1 MNRITKI
8 GLTSVSLIILALLG
22 LYAYQEYQK
31 YQDKLLAEQEYEAYM
46 KKVTWMISKPSHPWT
61 LKFDLPENPK
71 RVQWDAEYDMPRVL
85 FFAEH
90 HKDDKGDALWSMNL
104 NASDVRLMIP
114 QEQIGSMS
122 TLNAVDISPNGRYV
136 FINSSTPTS
145 YSGCYLYDIKEQKA
159 EVVKTDSCYGVW
171 KEDST
176 AIMIFDYATFFNPK
190 DNKIEPI
197 HIKQGYGE
205 YDGIN
210 TGRGLFLSRDG
221 SKVIRASDSSANI
234 YYDNENRDRTDKGD
248 YIVFDAN
255 SGDFLEKRDYFPKGC
270 GFNLYYSVGGEY
282 FTCDGNSVR
291 ITEEDGSGHNE
302 HKLYSA
308 TPPFKQ
314 VGLSKKLK
322 VIQRGT
328 LTTDGVSHL
337 YMNRDADAFSPI
349 EHANYLYRYNNGY
362 NSSHSPNRLY
372 FYLSPNLRDNYSQR
386 DFTSFFSL
394 PNSSRVGSFFPLPN
408 SEEIER
414 AKDRLQEGQ

>member
-8 GLTSVSLIILALLG
+8 GLASVSLIILASLG
-22 LYAYQEYQK
+22 RYAYQEYQDNRLTELEHK
-31 YQDKLLAEQEYEAYM
+31 AYIR
-46 KKVTWMISKPSHPWT
+46 KVMTVISNPSHPWG
-61 LKFDLPENPK
+61 LNFDLPKNPK

-85 FFAEH
+85 FFAEQ
-90 HKDDKGDALWSMNL
+90 HKADKGDALWSMNL
-104 NASDVRLMIP
+104 NGTDVRLVIP
-114 QEQIGSMS
+114 QEQIGGMS
-122 TLNAVDISPNGRYV
+122 ALNTAEISPNGRYV

-176 AIMIFDYATFFNPK
+176 AIMIFDYVTFFNPK

-197 HIKQGYGE
+197 HLKQGYGE

-221 SKVIRASDSSANI
+221 SKVIRQADSSANI
-234 YYDNENRDRTDKGD
+234 YYDNENPFPTDKGD

-255 SGDFLEKRDYFPKGC
+255 TGDFLEKSDYFPKGC
-270 GFNLYYSVGGEY
+270 GFNLHYSVGGEY
-282 FTCDGNSVR
+282 FTCSGNSVR
-291 ITEEDGSGHNE
+291 ITEKDGSGHNE

-308 TPPFKQ
+308 APPFKQ
-314 VGLSKKLK
+314 VGLSKNLR

-328 LTTDGVSHL
+328 LTTDDVSYINL
-337 YMNRDADAFSPI
+337 NRSADAFSPI
-349 EHANYLYRYNNGY
+349 KYVSYYYSYNYAD
-362 NSSHSPNRLY
+362 NSSHSPRRLY

-386 DFTSFFSL
+386 DFSA
-394 PNSSRVGSFFPLPN
+394 FFPLPN
-408 SEEIER
+408 SDEVEE
-414 AKDRLQEGQ
+414 AKRRLQEGQ

>member
-234 YYDNENRDRTDKGD
+234 YYDNENPFPTDKGD
-248 YIVFDAN
+248 YIIFDAN
-255 SGDFLEKRDYFPKGC
+255 TGDFLEKSDHFPKGC
-270 GFNLYYSVGGEY
+270 GFNLHYSVGGEY
-282 FTCDGNSVR
+282 LTCSRHLEREIVNGQDRFKGF
-291 ITEEDGSGHNE
+291 
-302 HKLYSA
+302 KLYSA

-314 VGLSKKLK
+314 VGLSDELK
-322 VIQRGT
+322 VIQRGM
-328 LTTDGVSHL
+328 LTTDGESYINL
-337 YMNRDADAFSPI
+337 NRAADAFSPI
-349 EHANYLYRYNNGY
+349 KYVSYYYSYNYAD
-362 NSSHSPNRLY
+362 NSSHGPRRLY

-386 DFTSFFSL
+386 DFS
-394 PNSSRVGSFFPLPN
+394 PFFPLP
-408 SEEIER
+408 SSDEVEE
-414 AKDRLQEGQ
+414 AKRRLQEGQ